1 MHDIKTRIFLSLYS
15 FVIGQI
21 LSDQSRDAIVEN
33 IQKRLIEIGENVLN
47 GSVPV
52 SQFEINKVNV
62 AFVAEPSCC
71 HMFFLLLQI
80 LEEPPHPCNLNK
92 FWLGVKVA

>member
-1 MHDIKTRIFLSLYS
+1 MKYDIKKSIPVSFCS

-21 LSDQSRDAIVEN
+21 LSDQSRDTIVEN
-33 IQKRLIEIGENVLN
+33 IQKRLIEIGEDVLN

-62 AFVAEPSCC
+62 AFIAEPSCC
-71 HMFFLLLQI
+71 HRVFLLLQI
-80 LEEPPHPCNLNK
+80 VEEPPHPCN
-92 FWLGVKVA
+92 

>member
-1 MHDIKTRIFLSLYS
+1 MILKLIFLSLYS

-21 LSDQSRDAIVEN
+21 LSDQNRDTIVEN

-62 AFVAEPSCC
+62 AFIAEPSCC
-71 HMFFLLLQI
+71 HMFFSS
-80 LEEPPHPCNLNK
+80 
-92 FWLGVKVA
+92 FR

>member
-1 MHDIKTRIFLSLYS
+1 MLALSSSTYQSQNMSLLFVDACMILKLIFLSLYS

-21 LSDQSRDAIVEN
+21 LSDQSRDTIVEN

-62 AFVAEPSCC
+62 AFIAEPSCC
-71 HMFFLLLQI
+71 HMFFSS
-80 LEEPPHPCNLNK
+80 
-92 FWLGVKVA
+92 FR

>member
-1 MHDIKTRIFLSLYS
+1 MHNIKTHIFLSLYS

-21 LSDQSRDAIVEN
+21 LSDQSRDTIVEN

-62 AFVAEPSCC
+62 AFIAEPSCC
-71 HMFFLLLQI
+71 HMFS
-80 LEEPPHPCNLNK
+80 PPSNS
-92 FWLGVKVA
+92 

>member
-1 MHDIKTRIFLSLYS
+1 MAFIFLFSPLLIKYNIKKWIPLFLCS

-21 LSDQSRDAIVEN
+21 LSDQSRDTIVEN

-62 AFVAEPSCC
+62 AFIAEPSCC
-71 HMFFLLLQI
+71 HVFFAS
-80 LEEPPHPCNLNK
+80 
-92 FWLGVKVA
+92 FS

>member
-1 MHDIKTRIFLSLYS
+1 MSIFSLLIMYAIKNHICLSLYS

-21 LSDQSRDAIVEN
+21 LSDQSRDTIVEN

-62 AFVAEPSCC
+62 AFIAEPSCC
-71 HMFFLLLQI
+71 HIFFSS
-80 LEEPPHPCNLNK
+80 
-92 FWLGVKVA
+92 FS

>member
-1 MHDIKTRIFLSLYS
+1 MAFIFLVSPLLINYDIKNQTLSFYLFIFFFGS

-21 LSDQSRDAIVEN
+21 LSDQNRDTIVEN

-62 AFVAEPSCC
+62 AFITVPSCC
-71 HMFFLLLQI
+71 HVFFSS
-80 LEEPPHPCNLNK
+80 
-92 FWLGVKVA
+92 FR

>member
-1 MHDIKTRIFLSLYS
+1 MAFIFLVSPLLINYDIKKSNPLLFFFFGS

-21 LSDQSRDAIVEN
+21 LSDQNRDTIVEN

-62 AFVAEPSCC
+62 AFITVPSCC
-71 HMFFLLLQI
+71 HVFFSS
-80 LEEPPHPCNLNK
+80 
-92 FWLGVKVA
+92 FR

>member
-1 MHDIKTRIFLSLYS
+1 
-15 FVIGQI
+15 
-21 LSDQSRDAIVEN
+21 VEN

-62 AFVAEPSCC
+62 AFIAEPSCC
-71 HMFFLLLQI
+71 LLFFS
-80 LEEPPHPCNLNK
+80 CR
-92 FWLGVKVA
+92 